1 MNLPGTSPRSSQPG
15 FIADSGA
22 PFALPGFVPAKTE
35 VESLIERARTHPMGT
50 DFLVEGSLDAVA
62 ATFQV
67 HAFTVERAREHL
79 EFDRKQGTIDR

>member
-1 MNLPGTSPRSSQPG
+1 MNLPGTSHRSFQPS
-15 FIADSGA
+15 FIPDSGA
-22 PFALPGFVPAKTE
+22 ASVPSSFVPAKTE

-62 ATFQV
+62 ATFGV

-79 EFDRKQGTIDR
+79 EFDRRG